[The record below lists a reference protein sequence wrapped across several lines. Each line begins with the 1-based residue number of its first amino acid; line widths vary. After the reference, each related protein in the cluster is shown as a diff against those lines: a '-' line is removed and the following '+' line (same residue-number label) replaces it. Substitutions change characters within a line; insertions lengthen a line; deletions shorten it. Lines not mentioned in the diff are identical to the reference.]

1 MRPSC
6 AFVAFLV
13 GLALAPVALR
23 AQSASAQG
31 RADIES
37 FNRALSDATRR
48 MDNAA
53 TMALWSEDGVSLLP
67 STKPIEGKA
76 AIGAF
81 LSATTAGFPGAHME
95 QFELRCQDVEVS
107 GDWASEWCTEHQVV
121 RFADARPPFDGWG
134 KLLLVLHRSSD
145 GQWRIRTEM
154 WNQAVPD
161 GKASSHGTGG

>member
-1 MRPSC
+1 MRPAC
-6 AFVAFLV
+6 VLVAFLV
-13 GLALAPVALR
+13 GVAFGPGHLR
-23 AQSASAQG
+23 AQSVSARG

-53 TMALWSEDGVSLLP
+53 TLALWSEDGVSLLP
-67 STKPIEGKA
+67 STKPIQGKA

-81 LSATTAGFPGAHME
+81 LSATTAAFPGAQME

-107 GDWASEWCTEHQVV
+107 GDWASEWCLEHQVV
-121 RFADARPPFDGWG
+121 RFADGRPRFDGWG

-145 GQWRIRTEM
+145 GPWRIRTEM
-154 WNQAVPD
+154 WNQAVPE
-161 GKASSHGTGG
+161 GKASSP